1 MSVSVTI
8 SGEIIESQNY
18 LSNYFVTI
26 NSDQTIS
33 GTKTFNIENVSS
45 MNASSLNASSLN
57 ASTLNASTLNAS
69 TIVANALTAGS
80 LVANALNTST
90 LVSHT
95 LVSDTLTSATLFTTT
110 LNSSHLNTSSM
121 NSSTLNVKR
130 INASS
135 LDVSTLTFD
144 GAPFSQ
150 SLSQNQIFGTSD
162 ISSNLVNGTILFG
175 KTFEL
180 VPSVIISQYSA
191 SRIVPICITNV
202 STTGFNWASSSDNI
216 GKINWS
222 AGIKF

>member
-45 MNASSLNASSLN
+45 LNVSTMVANALNASSLN
-57 ASTLNASTLNAS
+57 ASTLNAIALNAS
-69 TIVANALTAGS
+69 SLNAIILNSSTLTSSTLTTTS
-80 LVANALNTST
+80 LNSSTLNTST
-90 LVSHT
+90 L
-95 LVSDTLTSATLFTTT
+95 
-110 LNSSHLNTSSM
+110 NSSSI
-121 NSSTLNVKR
+121 NSSTMVTDALTVKQ

-135 LDVSTLTFD
+135 LDLATLTFN

-150 SLSQNQIFGTSD
+150 SETQIFGTSD

-175 KTFEL
+175 KTFDS
-180 VPSVIISQYSA
+180 VPSVIISQYST
-191 SRIVPICITNV
+191 SRIVPICVTNV
-202 STTGFNWASSSDNI
+202 STTAFNWASSSNNV

>member
-45 MNASSLNASSLN
+45 LNVSTMVANTLNTSTLN

-69 TIVANALTAGS
+69 TLNANTL
-80 LVANALNTST
+80 NAST
-90 LVSHT
+90 LN
-95 LVSDTLTSATLFTTT
+95 ANT
-110 LNSSHLNTSSM
+110 LNASTLNATSLNASTIITDGLNTSSI
-121 NSSTLNVKR
+121 NSSTMVTHALTVKQ

-135 LDVSTLTFD
+135 LDLSTLTFN
-144 GAPFSQ
+144 GSPFNQ
-150 SLSQNQIFGTSD
+150 SENQIFGTSD

-175 KTFEL
+175 KTFDS
-180 VPSVIISQYSA
+180 VPSVIISQYST
-191 SRIVPICITNV
+191 SRIVPICVTNV
-202 STTGFNWASSSDNI
+202 STTAFNWASSSNNI

>member
-45 MNASSLNASSLN
+45 MNASSLNASTLNATTLN
-57 ASTLNASTLNAS
+57 ASTLNASTLVS
-69 TIVANALTAGS
+69 DTLTTISLNTSSLNANALNS
-80 LVANALNTST
+80 SSINANALNTST
-90 LVSHT
+90 LN
-95 LVSDTLTSATLFTTT
+95 A
-110 LNSSHLNTSSM
+110 
-121 NSSTLNVKR
+121 R
-130 INASS
+130 QINASS
-135 LDVSTLTFD
+135 LDLSTLTFN

-150 SLSQNQIFGTSD
+150 TQPETQIFGTSD

-175 KTFEL
+175 KTFDS
-180 VPSVIISQYSA
+180 VPSVVISQYST
-191 SRIVPICITNV
+191 SRIVPICVTNV
-202 STTGFNWASSSDNI
+202 STTAFNWASSSNNV